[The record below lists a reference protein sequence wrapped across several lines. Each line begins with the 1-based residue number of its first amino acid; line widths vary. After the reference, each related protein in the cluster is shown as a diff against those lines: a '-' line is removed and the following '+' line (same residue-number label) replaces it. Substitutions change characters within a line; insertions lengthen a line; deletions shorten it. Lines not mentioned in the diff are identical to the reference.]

1 MRTFIMVVLMAC
13 APLGCNSEDRNGARE
28 ALRVWR
34 APESSLEQ
42 RAKAAEKLVRKGATS
57 EEILAALGPAG
68 RPTHY
73 HGPSFS
79 ALTGGTNVPHA
90 LPDHDYWT
98 VNYAFPGGGVSL
110 HLDQSNRLDWVG
122 PYRTLKTVP
131 LTNAP

>member
-1 MRTFIMVVLMAC
+1 MRKFIVVTLVAC
-13 APLGCNSEDRNGARE
+13 VPLGCNCEDQTGTRE
-28 ALRVWR
+28 ALQVWR

-42 RAKAAEKLVRKGATS
+42 RAKAAEKLVCKGATS
-57 EEILAALGPAG
+57 DQIIAVLGPEG

-98 VNYAFPGGGVSL
+98 VDYTFPGGGVSL
-110 HLDQSNRLDWVG
+110 HLDKQHRLDWVG
-122 PYRTLKTVP
+122 PYRTLKPAP
-131 LTNAP
+131 LTNSP